1 MLETDMSEKTCAARG
16 LKQRGYGSRLRDLAF
31 LAIGAIAASAATSA
45 AACEPHKI
53 DLGGGKTVDGG
64 CEPLKIAFLSLGTNN
79 VYLQAGIKGAQ
90 DAAVEAGASIDV
102 FDAGWNAATQY
113 NQAQNI
119 VSGGKYN
126 AIVAEMANGV
136 QVCKLLAEDAPAKGI
151 VVSAANQPLCDRAM
165 KEGEEYWSPGTL
177 NYVGGTQGLQAWREA
192 LEYII
197 KQVPGP
203 QKVAVI
209 TGPDLIVQTISID
222 AALKEMQEKYPDFQ
236 VVAEVR
242 TDYSLPQAYQKSL
255 PLLRAHPEI
264 TMLIGNYSDLSRGAV
279 QAIKQAGLSDKIKV
293 FDNGGSSWAFQAVR
307 DGEVFSTRTYTP
319 YTEMYKSVASLV
331 AAWKG
336 EPTPRYVPLKSDY
349 VTKENID
356 QVKPEY

>member
-1 MLETDMSEKTCAARG
+1 MSENWNVASEPKGRGSVNRLRG
-16 LKQRGYGSRLRDLAF
+16 L
-31 LAIGAIAASAATSA
+31 AILAATVAVTLTASSA
-45 AACEPHKI
+45 MACETHKI
-53 DLGGGKTVDGG
+53 DLGEGKFVEGG

-90 DAAVEAGASIDV
+90 DAAAKAGATLDV
-102 FDAGWNAATQY
+102 FDAGWTAATQY

-136 QVCKLLAEDAPAKGI
+136 QVCKLLTEDAPAKGI
-151 VVSAANQPLCDRAM
+151 IVSAANQPLCDRAM
-165 KEGEEYWSPGTL
+165 KEGEEYWSPGTI

-222 AALKEMQEKYPDFQ
+222 VALKEMQQKYPDFQ

-319 YTEMYKSVASLV
+319 YTEMYKSVESLV

-356 QVKPEY
+356 QIKPEY